1 MISSFDI
8 AKLQSLLRDFYTLTH
23 IRITVFD
30 DGFEELLS
38 YPEEVS
44 DFCKIVRADRKGMQ
58 GCRQCDRNACDTAL
72 RRRGTYI
79 YRCHAGLTEAVSP
92 IFLGNLIV
100 GYLLFGHV
108 FSYPSHEEG
117 WSFISA
123 SCAGYDLPQEELKR
137 CCFQMPIIPEPYIA
151 SAANLLHAVAS
162 YLCMERMILLR
173 RNDLPLQLDQY
184 IQDHLS
190 QELSAETICKS
201 LGIGKTYLY
210 ELSRQNYGCGIAA
223 HIRRLRIAKAQNLLI
238 EESDM
243 PISAVAE
250 SCGFE
255 DYNYF
260 ITVFKKQTGTTPR
273 QFRLSPVTSVTS
285 YFDPAKD

>member
-1 MISSFDI
+1 
-8 AKLQSLLRDFYTLTH
+8 
-23 IRITVFD
+23 
-30 DGFEELLS
+30 
-38 YPEEVS
+38 
-44 DFCKIVRADRKGMQ
+44 
-58 GCRQCDRNACDTAL
+58 
-72 RRRGTYI
+72 
-79 YRCHAGLTEAVSP
+79 
-92 IFLGNLIV
+92 
-100 GYLLFGHV
+100 
-108 FSYPSHEEG
+108 
-117 WSFISA
+117 
-123 SCAGYDLPQEELKR
+123 
-137 CCFQMPIIPEPYIA
+137 MPVIPEPYIA

-210 ELSRQNYGCGIAA
+210 ELSRQSYGCGIAA

-238 EESDM
+238 EEPDI

-273 QFRLSPVTSVTS
+273 QFRLSPVTSVTP

>member
-8 AKLQSLLRDFYTLTH
+8 TKLQSLLRDFYTLTH

-30 DGFEELLS
+30 DSLKELLS

-44 DFCKIVRADRKGMQ
+44 DFCKIVRADKEGLS

-108 FSYPSHEEG
+108 FSYPTHEKG
-117 WSFISA
+117 WEVISL
-123 SCAGYDLPQEELKR
+123 SCAKYSLAQDELKR
-137 CCFQMPIIPEPYIA
+137 CCFRMPVIPEPYIA

-173 RNDLPLQLDQY
+173 QNDLPLQLDQY
-184 IQDHLS
+184 IQSHLT

-223 HIRRLRIAKAQNLLI
+223 HIRRLRIAKAQKLLV
-238 EESDM
+238 EEPEL
-243 PISAVAE
+243 PICAIAE
-250 SCGFE
+250 ACGFE

-273 QFRLSPVTSVTS
+273 QFRLSPVTS
-285 YFDPAKD
+285 YLDPAKD